1 MMHLVYVFSHKS
13 MLSGFNISIKY
24 VQLSMDQLDVF
35 IDILSDTR
43 ARQKLKRILQ
53 NVHHFIYVIS
63 QVL

>member
-1 MMHLVYVFSHKS
+1 